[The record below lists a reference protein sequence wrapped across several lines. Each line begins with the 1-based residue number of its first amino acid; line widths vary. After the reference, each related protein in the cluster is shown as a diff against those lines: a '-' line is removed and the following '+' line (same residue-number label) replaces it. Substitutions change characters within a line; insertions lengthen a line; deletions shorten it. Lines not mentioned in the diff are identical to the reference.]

1 MPSANRVIEYQRDPE
16 AAPDNTGAKQD
27 TRFKAGQSGNPNGRP
42 KGSRSK
48 LGEDFLTD
56 LHEAWQE
63 HGKQALKTCATREP
77 TQFAKIVANVLPRQ
91 IVESVFTVSASV
103 SMDVESAKEFLAAY
117 RAVRQDAAATK
128 TIEHVEESAVVTDG
142 WRSIDD

>member
-77 TQFAKIVANVLPRQ
+77 TQFAKIVANVLPKQ
-91 IVESVFTVSASV
+91 IVETAFSVSASV
-103 SMDVESAKEFLAAY
+103 TMDVESAKEFLAAY
-117 RAVRQDAAATK
+117 RLIKEDAAATK
-128 TIEHVEESAVVTDG
+128 TIEHIEEDAIVTDG